1 MNDELIKLFEIP
13 EIKVTVDTFWFFKHC
28 MKDNYFNAHIMVRLI
43 AIDCF
48 YGKNEYGW
56 DWYNK
61 MQTKRVKD
69 NPLIPKHMANR
80 EKEFKELIKSFE
92 KNGYID
98 KYPIVVN
105 KDLLFIDG
113 AHRLALALYF
123 GIDRIPITIDKNYY
137 NFESKDYSFDWFEKK
152 NMGYIKE
159 EAMKKYE
166 QICRKYG
173 G

>member
-1 MNDELIKLFEIP
+1 
-13 EIKVTVDTFWFFKHC
+13 
-28 MKDNYFNAHIMVRLI
+28 MK
-43 AIDCF
+43 
-48 YGKNEYGW
+48 K
-56 DWYNK
+56 
-61 MQTKRVKD
+61 
-69 NPLIPKHMANR
+69 
-80 EKEFKELIKSFE
+80 KELIKSFE